1 MTLDKVEECNCPAKE
16 MDHPECPEDQKVD
29 GKCPAPEAK
38 QETSSLEA
46 SVMALQT
53 QYASISGLLEKLT
66 AKEVEAGVRP
76 VPKPEAKVSNSS
88 NEPFNLQKALEKVS
102 KWIESDRSGSCS
114 IEIPVDYLRGIN
126 TVKVR
131 TANGIQERYRNPYAI
146 EQKVKE
152 ALGYTGTQALVDAD
166 GDVAMEPGGASFVPV
181 TQFAKY
187 KEIEKGSDR
196 ARFFKHDLPA
206 PFTQTPGTTATIGTM
221 DIEAVD
227 VTPSTITGVHLEID
241 TDDIEN
247 YPYDVVG
254 TVVKA
259 SAAKFDDFIATDM
272 LDTVSAEGTLT
283 PLRWIS
289 GAGSTIT
296 HSDTNSVTMDPA
308 GIRKGVEVLENQ
320 GLLRGGA
327 KPVCFL
333 HPQQFNELVGDG
345 DLVNFVQFAN
355 PTITQKYQMA
365 ELYGCTL
372 VRTNAVQEKDNTTFD
387 SYGAIMCVPQ
397 HSYGVG
403 SKRTVNVKFHEIPE
417 DNQIWATTNWRIKSG
432 VIDANSIIRI
442 STTK

>member
-1 MTLDKVEECNCPAKE
+1 MTLDKVEECNCDAKE
-16 MDHPECPEDQKVD
+16 MEDCPEDKKID
-29 GKCPAPEAK
+29 GKCPAPEVK
-38 QETSSLEA
+38 QETSLEA
-46 SVMALQT
+46 SVKALQT

-66 AKEVEAGVRP
+66 AKEVEAGVREAP
-76 VPKPEAKVSNSS
+76 RPEAKVSNSS
-88 NEPFNLQKALEKVS
+88 NEPFNMAKAIEKVN

-114 IEIPVDYLRGIN
+114 IDIPVDFLRSVN
-126 TVKVR
+126 TVKVK
-131 TANGIQERYRNPYAI
+131 TPTGVQERYRNGYSI
-146 EQKVKE
+146 DQKVKE

-166 GDVAMEPGGASFVPV
+166 SEVAMEPGGFSFVPV

-187 KEIEKGSDR
+187 KEIAKGSDK

-206 PFTQTPGTTATIGTM
+206 PASQTPGTTATVGTM

-227 VTPSTITGVHLEID
+227 VTPSTVTGVHLEID

-259 SAAKFDDFIATDM
+259 SAARFDDFIATDM

-283 PLRWIS
+283 PLAWIK
-289 GAGSTIT
+289 GSDGSVIT
-296 HSDTNSVTMDPA
+296 HTDTASVAMDPT
-308 GIRKGVEVLENQ
+308 GIAVGVQKLEDQ

-333 HPQQFNELVGDG
+333 HPQQFRELVEDSE
-345 DLVNFVQFAN
+345 LANYTQFAN
-355 PTITQKYQMA
+355 PSIVQKYQMA

-372 VRTNAVQEKDNTTFD
+372 VRTNAVQEKDNTTND
-387 SYGAIMCVPQ
+387 AYNAIMCVPQ
-397 HSYGVG
+397 HSYGIG
-403 SKRTVNVKFHEIPE
+403 SKRSVNVKFHEVPE

-432 VIDANSIIRI
+432 VIDANSIVRI

>member
-1 MTLDKVEECNCPAKE
+1 MTDIKECDCPSKE
-16 MDHPECPEDQKVD
+16 MDYADCPEDQKVD
-29 GKCPAPEAK
+29 GKCPAPKE
-38 QETSSLEA
+38 ETNTLEA
-46 SVMALQT
+46 SVKALQT

-66 AKEVEAGVRP
+66 AKEIEAGVRA
-76 VPKPEAKVSNSS
+76 VPQPEAKVSNS
-88 NEPFNLQKALEKVS
+88 NEPFNMARAIEKVN

-114 IEIPVDYLRGIN
+114 IEIPVDVLRGIN

-131 TANGIQERYRNPYAI
+131 TPTGIQERYRNGYAI
-146 EQKVKE
+146 DQKVKE

-166 GDVAMEPGGASFVPV
+166 TDVAMEPGGASFVPV

-187 KEIEKGSDR
+187 KEIQKGSDK

-206 PFTQTPGTTATIGTM
+206 LATQTPGTTATVGTM
-221 DIEAVD
+221 DIEAID
-227 VTPSTITGVHLEID
+227 ITPSTITGVHLEID

-283 PLRWIS
+283 PLAWIK
-289 GAGSTIT
+289 GTDGTIIT
-296 HSDTNSVTMDPA
+296 SSDVASLTLDPT
-308 GIRKGVEVLENQ
+308 GIAVGVEKLENQ

-327 KPVCFL
+327 KPVVFV
-333 HPQQFNELVGDG
+333 HPKQFRELIEDSE
-345 DLVNFVQFAN
+345 LSNYTQFAN
-355 PTITQKYQMA
+355 PSITQKYQMA
-365 ELYGCTL
+365 ELYGCTI
-372 VRTNAVQEKDNTTFD
+372 VRTNAIEAKTNTTNNA
-387 SYGAIMCVPQ
+387 YNAIMCVPQ

-403 SKRTVNVKFHEIPE
+403 SKRTVSVKFHEVPE
-417 DNQIWATTNWRIKSG
+417 DNQIWATTNFRIKSG

-442 STTK
+442 STTQ

>member
-1 MTLDKVEECNCPAKE
+1 MTLDKVEECNCDAKE
-16 MDHPECPEDQKVD
+16 MEDCPEDKKID
-29 GKCPAPEAK
+29 GKCPAPEVK

-46 SVMALQT
+46 SVKALQT

-66 AKEVEAGVRP
+66 AKEVEAGVREAP
-76 VPKPEAKVSNSS
+76 RPEAKVSNSS
-88 NEPFNLQKALEKVS
+88 NEPFNMAKAIEKVN

-114 IEIPVDYLRGIN
+114 IDIPVDFLRSVN
-126 TVKVR
+126 TVKVK
-131 TANGIQERYRNPYAI
+131 TPTGVQERYRNGYSI
-146 EQKVKE
+146 DQKVKE

-166 GDVAMEPGGASFVPV
+166 SEVAMEPGGFSFVPV

-187 KEIEKGSDR
+187 KEIAKGSDK

-206 PFTQTPGTTATIGTM
+206 PASQTPGTTATVGTM

-227 VTPSTITGVHLEID
+227 VTPSTVTGVHLEID

-259 SAAKFDDFIATDM
+259 SAARFDDFIATDM

-283 PLRWIS
+283 PLAWIK
-289 GAGSTIT
+289 GSDGTTIT
-296 HSDTNSVTMDPA
+296 HTDTASVAMDPT
-308 GIRKGVEVLENQ
+308 GIAVGVQKLEDQ

-333 HPQQFNELVGDG
+333 HPQQFRELVEDSE
-345 DLVNFVQFAN
+345 LANYTQFAN
-355 PTITQKYQMA
+355 PSITQKYQMA

-372 VRTNAVQEKDNTTFD
+372 VRTNAVQEKDNTTND
-387 SYGAIMCVPQ
+387 AYNAIMCVPQ
-397 HSYGVG
+397 HSYGIG
-403 SKRTVNVKFHEIPE
+403 SKRSVNVKFHEVPE

-432 VIDANSIIRI
+432 VIDANSIVRI

>member
-1 MTLDKVEECNCPAKE
+1 MTIDNKIEECNCEAKE
-16 MDHPECPEDQKVD
+16 MDHKCPEDQKVD
-29 GKCPAPEAK
+29 GKCPPMEK

-46 SVMALQT
+46 SVKALQT
-53 QYASISGLLEKLT
+53 QYTSISGLLEKLT
-66 AKEVEAGVRP
+66 AKEVEAGVRE

-88 NEPFNLQKALEKVS
+88 NEPFNMANAIEKIK
-102 KWIESDRSGSCS
+102 KWSESDRSGSVS

-126 TVKVR
+126 TVKVK
-131 TANGIQERYRNPYAI
+131 TPSGIQERYRNGYAI
-146 EQKVKE
+146 ENKVKE

-166 GDVAMEPGGASFVPV
+166 PEVAVEPGGISFVPV

-196 ARFFKHDLPA
+196 ARFFKTDLPSTA
-206 PFTQTPGTTATIGTM
+206 SQTPGTTATIGTM
-221 DIEAVD
+221 DIEAID
-227 VTPSTITGVHLEID
+227 VIPSTITGVHLEID

-259 SAAKFDDFIATDM
+259 SAASFDDFIATDM

-283 PLRWIS
+283 PLKWIK
-289 GAGSTIT
+289 GSDGTVIT
-296 HSDTNSVTMDPA
+296 HTDTASVTMDPT
-308 GIRKGVEVLENQ
+308 GIATGVQHLENQ
-320 GLLRGGA
+320 GLLKGGA

-333 HPQQFNELVGDG
+333 HPQQFKELVEDSE
-345 DLVNFVQFAN
+345 LSNYVQFAN
-355 PTITQKYQMA
+355 PGITQKYQMA

-372 VRTNAVQEKDNTTFD
+372 VRTNAVQEKDNTTND
-387 SYGAIMCVPQ
+387 AYNAIMCIPN

-403 SKRTVNVKFHEIPE
+403 SKRTVTVKLQEKPE

>member
-1 MTLDKVEECNCPAKE
+1 MTTDKVEECDCTAKE
-16 MDHPECPEDQKVD
+16 MEDCPEDKKVD
-29 GKCPAPEAK
+29 GKCPTPEAK
-38 QETSSLEA
+38 QETSLET
-46 SVMALQT
+46 SVKALQT

-66 AKEVEAGVRP
+66 MKEIEAGVRE
-76 VPKPEAKVSNSS
+76 VPKPEAKVSNST
-88 NEPFNLQKALEKVS
+88 NEPFNMAKAIEKVN

-114 IEIPVDYLRGIN
+114 IEIPVDFLRGIN

-131 TANGIQERYRNPYAI
+131 TPSGLQERYRNGYAI

-187 KEIEKGSDR
+187 KEIAKGSDK

-206 PFTQTPGTTATIGTM
+206 TGSQTPGTTATIGTM
-221 DIEAVD
+221 DIEAID

-283 PLRWIS
+283 PLGWIK
-289 GAGSTIT
+289 GTDGTTIT
-296 HSDTNSVTMDPA
+296 HSDTAALTMDPT
-308 GIRKGVEVLENQ
+308 GIAKGVELLENQ

-333 HPQQFNELVGDG
+333 HPQQFRELVEDSE
-345 DLVNFVQFAN
+345 LSNYVQFAN
-355 PTITQKYQMA
+355 PSITQKYQMA

-372 VRTNAVQEKDNTTFD
+372 VRTNAVQEKDNTTND
-387 SYGAIMCVPQ
+387 AYHAIMCIPQ

-403 SKRTVNVKFHEIPE
+403 SKRSVNVKFHEVPE

-432 VIDANSIIRI
+432 VIDANSIVRI
-442 STTK
+442 TTTK

>member
-16 MDHPECPEDQKVD
+16 MEDCPEDKKVD

-38 QETSSLEA
+38 QETSLEA
-46 SVMALQT
+46 SVKALQT
-53 QYASISGLLEKLT
+53 QYTSISGLLEKLT
-66 AKEVEAGVRP
+66 AKEVEAGIRE
-76 VPKPEAKVSNSS
+76 VPKPEAKVSNST
-88 NEPFNLQKALEKVS
+88 NEPFNMAKAIEKVN

-114 IEIPVDYLRGIN
+114 IDIPVDFLRGIN

-131 TANGIQERYRNPYAI
+131 TPTGVQERYRNGYAI

-166 GDVAMEPGGASFVPV
+166 SDVAMEPGATSFVPV
-181 TQFAKY
+181 TQFAKF
-187 KEIEKGSDR
+187 KEIAKGSDK
-196 ARFFKHDLPA
+196 ARFFKHDLPSTA
-206 PFTQTPGTTATIGTM
+206 TQTPGTAATIGTM
-221 DIEAVD
+221 DIEAID

-283 PLRWIS
+283 PLRWIK
-289 GAGSTIT
+289 GSDGTTIT
-296 HSDTNSVTMDPA
+296 HTDTASVTMDPS
-308 GIRKGVEVLENQ
+308 GIRKGVEVLENE
-320 GLLRGGA
+320 GHLRGGA

-333 HPQQFNELVGDG
+333 HPQQFNQLTGDS
-345 DLVNFVQFAN
+345 DLVNYVQFAN
-355 PTITQKYQMA
+355 PSITQKYQMA

-372 VRTNAVQEKDNTTFD
+372 VRTNAVQEKDNTTND
-387 SYGAIMCVPQ
+387 AYNAIMCVPQ

-403 SKRTVNVKFHEIPE
+403 SKRSVNVKFHEIPE

>member
-1 MTLDKVEECNCPAKE
+1 MITDKVEECNCTSKE
-16 MDHPECPEDQKVD
+16 MECPEDQKVD
-29 GKCPAPEAK
+29 GKCPAKEEK
-38 QETSSLEA
+38 QETSLET
-46 SVMALQT
+46 SVKALQT

-66 AKEVEAGVRP
+66 AKEVEAGVRE
-76 VPKPEAKVSNSS
+76 VPKPEAKVSNST
-88 NEPFNLQKALEKVS
+88 NEPFNMAKAIEKVN

-126 TVKVR
+126 TVKVK
-131 TANGIQERYRNPYAI
+131 TPTGIQERYRNAYAI
-146 EQKVKE
+146 DQKVKE

-166 GDVAMEPGGASFVPV
+166 SDVAMEPGATSFVPV

-187 KEIEKGSDR
+187 KEIQKGSDK
-196 ARFFKHDLPA
+196 ARFFKHDLPSTG
-206 PFTQTPGTTATIGTM
+206 TQTPGTTATIGTM
-221 DIEAVD
+221 DIEAID
-227 VTPSTITGVHLEID
+227 VTPSTITGVFLEID

-283 PLRWIS
+283 PLGWIK
-289 GAGSTIT
+289 GSDGTTIT
-296 HSDTNSVTMDPA
+296 HTDTAAVTMDPA
-308 GIRKGVEVLENQ
+308 GIRKGVELLENQ

-333 HPQQFNELVGDG
+333 HPQQFNQLVGDG
-345 DLVNFVQFAN
+345 DLVNYVQFAN
-355 PTITQKYQMA
+355 PSITQKYQMA

-372 VRTNAVQEKDNTTFD
+372 VRTNAVQEKDNTTND
-387 SYGAIMCVPQ
+387 AYNAIMCVPQ

-403 SKRTVNVKFHEIPE
+403 SKRSVNVKFHEVPE

-432 VIDANSIIRI
+432 VIDANSIVRI

>member
-1 MTLDKVEECNCPAKE
+1 MTTDKVEECNCTSKE
-16 MDHPECPEDQKVD
+16 MECPEDQKVD
-29 GKCPAPEAK
+29 GKCPPMEK
-38 QETSSLEA
+38 QETSLEA
-46 SVMALQT
+46 SIKALQT
-53 QYASISGLLEKLT
+53 QYTSISGLLEKLT
-66 AKEVEAGVRP
+66 AKEVEAGVRE
-76 VPKPEAKVSNSS
+76 VPKPEAKVSNST
-88 NEPFNLQKALEKVS
+88 NEPFNMQKALEKVN

-126 TVKVR
+126 TVKVK
-131 TANGIQERYRNPYAI
+131 TPTGIQERYRNGYAI

-166 GDVAMEPGGASFVPV
+166 SDVAMEPGATSFVPV

-187 KEIEKGSDR
+187 KEIAKGSDK

-206 PFTQTPGTTATIGTM
+206 TGSQTPGTTATIGTM
-221 DIEAVD
+221 DIEAID
-227 VTPSTITGVHLEID
+227 VTPSTITGVFLEID

-283 PLRWIS
+283 PLAWIK
-289 GAGSTIT
+289 GSDGTTIT
-296 HSDTNSVTMDPA
+296 HTDTASVTMDPS
-308 GIRKGVEVLENQ
+308 GIRKGVELLENQ
-320 GLLRGGA
+320 GLLKGGA

-333 HPQQFNELVGDG
+333 HPQQFNQLVGDG
-345 DLVNFVQFAN
+345 DLVNYVQFAN
-355 PTITQKYQMA
+355 PSITQKYQMA

-372 VRTNAVQEKDNTTFD
+372 VRTNAVQEKDNTTND
-387 SYGAIMCVPQ
+387 AYNAIMCVPQ

-403 SKRTVNVKFHEIPE
+403 SKRSVNVKFHEVPE

-432 VIDANSIIRI
+432 VIDANSIVRI

>member
-1 MTLDKVEECNCPAKE
+1 MTDIKECDCPSKE
-16 MDHPECPEDQKVD
+16 MDYADCPEDQKVD
-29 GKCPAPEAK
+29 GKCPAPKE
-38 QETSSLEA
+38 ETNTLEA
-46 SVMALQT
+46 SVKALQT

-66 AKEVEAGVRP
+66 AKEIEAGVRA
-76 VPKPEAKVSNSS
+76 VPKPEAQVSNS
-88 NEPFNLQKALEKVS
+88 NEPFNMARAIEKVN

-114 IEIPVDYLRGIN
+114 IEIPVDVLRGIN

-131 TANGIQERYRNPYAI
+131 TPTGIQERYRNGYAI
-146 EQKVKE
+146 DQKVKE

-166 GDVAMEPGGASFVPV
+166 VDVAMEPGGASFVPV

-187 KEIEKGSDR
+187 KEIQKGSDK

-206 PFTQTPGTTATIGTM
+206 LATQTPGTTATVGTM
-221 DIEAVD
+221 DIEAID
-227 VTPSTITGVHLEID
+227 ITPSTITGVHLEID

-283 PLRWIS
+283 PLAWIK
-289 GAGSTIT
+289 GTDGTIIT
-296 HSDTNSVTMDPA
+296 SSDVASLTLDPT
-308 GIRKGVEVLENQ
+308 GIAVGVEKLENQ

-327 KPVCFL
+327 KPVVFV
-333 HPQQFNELVGDG
+333 HPKQFRELIEDSE
-345 DLVNFVQFAN
+345 LSNYTQFAN
-355 PTITQKYQMA
+355 PSITQKYQMA
-365 ELYGCTL
+365 ELYGCTI
-372 VRTNAVQEKDNTTFD
+372 VRTNAIEAKTNTTNNA
-387 SYGAIMCVPQ
+387 YNAIMCVPQ

-403 SKRTVNVKFHEIPE
+403 SKRTVSVKFHEVPE
-417 DNQIWATTNWRIKSG
+417 DNQIWATTNFRIKSG

-442 STTK
+442 STTQ

>member
-1 MTLDKVEECNCPAKE
+1 MTVDNKIEECNCPAKE
-16 MDHPECPEDQKVD
+16 MEDCPPDQKVD
-29 GKCPAPEAK
+29 GKCPEKEAK

-46 SVMALQT
+46 SIKVLQT
-53 QYASISGLLEKLT
+53 QYTSISGLLEKLT
-66 AKEVEAGVRP
+66 AKEVELGVRE

-88 NEPFNLQKALEKVS
+88 NEPFNLKQAIEKVN

-126 TVKVR
+126 TVKVK
-131 TANGIQERYRNPYAI
+131 TANGVQERYRSAYAI
-146 EQKVKE
+146 ENKVKE

-166 GDVAMEPGGASFVPV
+166 SDVAMEPGATSFVPV
-181 TQFAKY
+181 TQFAKF
-187 KEIEKGSDR
+187 KDIAKGSDK
-196 ARFFKHDLPA
+196 ARFFKHDLPSTA
-206 PFTQTPGTTATIGTM
+206 SQTPGTGATVGTM
-221 DIEAVD
+221 DIEAID
-227 VTPSTITGVHLEID
+227 ITPSTITGVHLEID

-272 LDTVSAEGTLT
+272 LDTVSAQGTLT
-283 PLRWIS
+283 PLRWIK
-289 GAGSTIT
+289 GSDGTTIT
-296 HSDTNSVTMDPA
+296 TSDTASVTMDPSA
-308 GIRKGVEVLENQ
+308 IRKGVEVLENQ

-333 HPQQFNELVGDG
+333 HPKQFNELTGDG

-355 PTITQKYQMA
+355 PSITQKYQMA

-372 VRTNAVQEKDNTTFD
+372 VRTNTIQSNAAQTNI
-387 SYGAIMCVPQ
+387 GLNAIMCIPQ

-403 SKRTVNVKFHEIPE
+403 SKRSVNVKFHEMPE
-417 DNQIWATTNWRIKSG
+417 ENQIWATTNWRIKSG
-432 VIDANSIIRI
+432 VIDADSIIRI
-442 STTK
+442 STTG